1 MVASAQQEQVF
12 RRGLAAVDPVL
23 DVMHI
28 APRRRTITAGEAAA
42 AVAPHESAPE
52 RAGDD
57 PGPTTDVER
66 FRASREDRMTE
77 ASHAVQGDPA
87 VRRDRRVQVAA
98 HVAKVRLLPV
108 DFGLGSLPPMPHD
121 GRELAGG

>member
-52 RAGDD
+52 RAGD
-57 PGPTTDVER
+57 TR
-66 FRASREDRMTE
+66 
-77 ASHAVQGDPA
+77 
-87 VRRDRRVQVAA
+87 VRRPTSSGSEPRV
-98 HVAKVRLLPV
+98 KI
-108 DFGLGSLPPMPHD
+108 G
-121 GRELAGG
+121 